1 MFGDPNESNSDYL
14 RPSQRPWVAKISQKI
29 SFAINSE
36 SGSRKYILRF
46 HGLSNTIHRCRPF
59 VTAKSTVD
67 ARESKP
73 AKAVTTTAHHGRNAL
88 WYDTLYVE
96 VDNKEMNDEV
106 GLLVNLVEYR
116 NKKILAKF
124 IIPTAKLVPGEQYN
138 VCLVLNQEGTCLLFS
153 VMMESFFSF
162 NDFIFSKFADMS
174 RLEVFLSGV
183 VKATKQSNNGAPMT
197 PKESVLA
204 ADPFDSAPVM
214 AVLHIEQDIDAY
226 LRKIKKETPQ
236 LPFQRIFLEDAD
248 AFEKVMPS
256 YYKVSTPS
264 LPFIFPQWNSLFE
277 YICEAE
283 ILSQPR
289 SGLVLE
295 LFRLDFP
302 KKEAAQVVFSGYATI
317 PFADVGDGEALGWAG
332 EISQVETRLHIVS
345 LPEDPKMAMIRANDK
360 LIRMEESVSESDS
373 INSRRSSRTESS
385 RSSTLF
391 KQPEPINGEYE
402 DIVMNIKLELRRWS
416 GKDFMKYLKQ
426 RAPESNSGKKLRAS
440 GASDYE
446 NTSSSS
452 RGSLRRRDSSPAVKP
467 VRNPNVTVLSPTKV
481 FPDGVD
487 YPQTRV
493 KRGSGSS
500 STASTTSQPHSQ
512 DFNYEH
518 QEQRKKRYAY
528 PDNNMNNN
536 NPLSTSQNVKSK
548 RNLNYSFESND
559 DDDERYL
566 SSSSTHSGHHYPLQR
581 GHVAHT
587 PRSQSSNHS
596 DVMNLRESYS
606 PISMPPSPRYPP
618 IGVSSSYMNY
628 TPTSTPTNAPPQPF
642 VGQGSF
648 QQRHLMMQ
656 GQLPPLQIPP
666 SHNMNFNQGPP
677 SLSTS
682 TSASSSNT
690 NNQNVPYQS
699 SFEEASIEM
708 AIEAALSKIQ
718 EMLNDSLHKKQLVID
733 RMRSD
738 ASQSQRL
745 IDSLNDQLN
754 GLTLQSNTLRLEN
767 EQLKIALR
775 DKDQSELA
783 SFTDPN
789 IDQLSKEELLVKYK
803 TLLTSLS
810 AQQMEPRTQ
819 FFQALATQRK
829 KSQEELDELRST
841 RQQLH
846 QEVRNLED
854 KKNKL
859 DDDLENRTVNDAL
872 FSKLNALLTNA
883 VKVANNQHAKQMRVD
898 LNQQKLLQRLQEEEE
913 RNRELQVKLKNNSHE
928 FTEALLSMQRK
939 LLKRTKQFHEVKRQL
954 KLLNHELT
962 HVTHRD

>member
-1 MFGDPNESNSDYL
+1 
-14 RPSQRPWVAKISQKI
+14 
-29 SFAINSE
+29 
-36 SGSRKYILRF
+36 
-46 HGLSNTIHRCRPF
+46 
-59 VTAKSTVD
+59 
-67 ARESKP
+67 
-73 AKAVTTTAHHGRNAL
+73 
-88 WYDTLYVE
+88 
-96 VDNKEMNDEV
+96 MNDEV

-183 VKATKQSNNGAPMT
+183 VKATKQSIGGAPMT

-302 KKEAAQVVFSGYATI
+302 KKEAAQAAFSGYATI
-317 PFADVGDGEALGWAG
+317 PFADIGDGEALGWAG
-332 EISQVETRLHIVS
+332 EIGQVETRLHIVS

-373 INSRRSSRTESS
+373 LSSRRSTRTESS

-391 KQPEPINGEYE
+391 KQPEPVNGEYE

-426 RAPESNSGKKLRAS
+426 RAPESSGKKLRAS

-467 VRNPNVTVLSPTKV
+467 ARANPNVTVLSPTKV

-487 YPQTRV
+487 YPQPRV

-518 QEQRKKRYAY
+518 QERKKRYAY
-528 PDNNMNNN
+528 PDNNLNNN
-536 NPLSTSQNVKSK
+536 NPMATSRDMKSK
-548 RNLNYSFESND
+548 RTLNYSFESND

-566 SSSSTHSGHHYPLQR
+566 SSSSTHSGHLYNPSLQR
-581 GHVAHT
+581 GHAAHT
-587 PRSQSSNHS
+587 PRSQSSNYS
-596 DVMNLRESYS
+596 DAVLNLRESYS

-618 IGVSSSYMNY
+618 IGVSSSYLNY

-642 VGQGSF
+642 VQGSF
-648 QQRHLMMQ
+648 QQRHMMMQ
-656 GQLPPLQIPP
+656 GQLPPLQIPA

-718 EMLNDSLHKKQLVID
+718 EMLNDSLHKKQVVID
-733 RMRSD
+733 RLRTD

-745 IDSLNDQLN
+745 VDSLNDQLN
-754 GLTLQSNTLRLEN
+754 SLTLQSNTLRLEN
-767 EQLKIALR
+767 EQLKITLR

-789 IDQLSKEELLVKYK
+789 LDQLSKEELLVKYK

-819 FFQALATQRK
+819 FFQALANQRK
-829 KSQEELDELRST
+829 KSQEDLDELRNT

-859 DDDLENRTVNDAL
+859 EDDLENRTVNDAL
-872 FSKLNALLTNA
+872 FMKLNSLLTNA

-962 HVTHRD
+962 HVSHRD